1 MTTIAFRLI
10 AHFESCNLT
19 PQQCLSG
26 AWTIGYGSTCLPD
39 GAPVQED
46 SPAITQVQ
54 ADILLTRMIIDI
66 EQKIEVMTR
75 VSLSPAQYAALTS
88 FIYNVGDNAF
98 SGSTLLRKLNEG
110 DYQGA
115 ADQFLLWIHAGG
127 VTLRELTR
135 RREAERQLFLHGEDL
150 IDVLE
155 PAPRDA

>member
-1 MTTIAFRLI
+1 MTTLAFRLI

-19 PQQCLSG
+19 PHQCLSG
-26 AWTIGYGSTCLPD
+26 AWIIGYGSTCLSN
-39 GAPVQED
+39 GAPVRED

-54 ADILLTRMIIDI
+54 ADLMLTRMIIDI

-88 FIYNVGDNAF
+88 FIYNVGENAF
-98 SGSTLLRKLNEG
+98 SSSTLLRKLNEG

-115 ADQFLLWIHAGG
+115 ANQFLLWIHAGG

-135 RREAERQLFLHGEDL
+135 RREAERQLFLHGEGV
-150 IDVLE
+150 IDVLKR
-155 PAPRDA
+155 APKDV